1 MSIVDLG
8 NENGLFRVGWEQEG
22 EVVAIVALE
31 RDGDDVIV
39 RESSGSVGQ
48 LVDAIAS
55 RANAKRI
62 VAADGS
68 WAREIEADAPG
79 TNVAACTL
87 AELEAAIRAS
97 WSRETSDDPDEW
109 TEENPARG
117 QCAVTSLLVREL
129 LGGEILVANVIR
141 DGKRIERH
149 AWNLLPGGVAVD
161 LTREQFRNGEVLGE
175 AAVEE
180 PLFTKRHPE
189 RYELLASRVREA
201 IAASASSRGNAI
213 SSMSA

>member
-129 LGGEILVANVIR
+129 L
-141 DGKRIERH
+141 
-149 AWNLLPGGVAVD
+149 
-161 LTREQFRNGEVLGE
+161 
-175 AAVEE
+175 
-180 PLFTKRHPE
+180 
-189 RYELLASRVREA
+189 ASRVREA